1 MARGGCAEPSCG
13 ALRNPGGAEKRA
25 RSALCPEKADKL
37 KLVRR
42 IGIVGLGEI
51 AAKAY
56 LPILTQRSDVELLV
70 CSRTLSTVEKVQA
83 RHGLS
88 RGTTEI
94 DELLSFKPDAVFIL
108 TPSPTHFVV
117 AQKVLDAGVDVFV
130 EKPAT
135 MTSDETR
142 TLGELAETRGRVL
155 MVGFNRRFAPLH
167 QRAHELWAGRPV
179 GLALLQKHRSS
190 AAHLDLF
197 SNYID
202 DTIHIIDL
210 LRFFCGE
217 GEAVAT
223 AARVRDGRLTG
234 AVSLVALEKGG
245 HGVITTSLEA
255 GAWSETYSLHGDGA
269 TLEVDAFSRLR
280 SRGEAEERIWSEP
293 YASDWKSPLEARG
306 FPQQVNHFFDC
317 LASRQTPLT
326 SARES
331 YRTQRL
337 LEDLVACAVP

>member
-1 MARGGCAEPSCG
+1 ME
-13 ALRNPGGAEKRA
+13 
-25 RSALCPEKADKL
+25 
-37 KLVRR
+37 LVKWR
-42 IGIVGLGEI
+42 IGIVGLGGI
-51 AAKAY
+51 ASKAY
-56 LPILTQRSDVELLV
+56 LPVLTQRSDVELLV
-70 CSRTLSTVEKVQA
+70 CSRTLSTVEEVQA
-83 RHGLS
+83 RYGLS

-94 DELLSFKPDAVFIL
+94 DELVSLKPDAAFVL
-108 TPSPTHFVV
+108 TPSPTHFAVV
-117 AQKVLDAGVDVFV
+117 QQLLDAGVDVFV

-135 MTSDETR
+135 LKSEETKV
-142 TLGELAETRGRVL
+142 LAELAETRGRVL

-167 QRAHELWAGRPV
+167 QRARELWAGRS

-190 AAHLDLF
+190 AAHPDLF

-223 AARVRDGRLTG
+223 TARVRDGRMIG
-234 AVSLVALEKGG
+234 AVSIVALERGG
-245 HGVITTSLEA
+245 HGVITTTLEA
-255 GAWSETYSLHGDGA
+255 GGWSETYSLHGEGT

-280 SRGEAEERIWSEP
+280 TGGETEERIWREP
-293 YASDWKSPLEARG
+293 YASGWKPTLEARG
-306 FPQQVNHFFDC
+306 FIQQVNHFFDC

-337 LEDLVACAVP
+337 LEDLVACARL

>member
-1 MARGGCAEPSCG
+1 ME
-13 ALRNPGGAEKRA
+13 
-25 RSALCPEKADKL
+25 
-37 KLVRR
+37 LVKWR
-42 IGIVGLGEI
+42 IGIVGLGGI
-51 AAKAY
+51 ASKAY
-56 LPILTQRSDVELLV
+56 LPVLTQRSDVELLV
-70 CSRTLSTVEKVQA
+70 CSRTLSTVEEVQA
-83 RHGLS
+83 RYGLS

-94 DELLSFKPDAVFIL
+94 DELVSLKPDAAFVL
-108 TPSPTHFVV
+108 TPSPTHFAVV
-117 AQKVLDAGVDVFV
+117 QQLLDAGVDVFV

-135 MTSDETR
+135 LKSEETKV
-142 TLGELAETRGRVL
+142 LAELAETRGRVL

-167 QRAHELWAGRPV
+167 QRARELWAGRS

-190 AAHLDLF
+190 AAHPDLF

-223 AARVRDGRLTG
+223 ATQVRDGRLMG
-234 AVSLVALEKGG
+234 AVSVVALEKGG
-245 HGVITTSLEA
+245 HGVITTTLEA
-255 GAWSETYSLHGDGA
+255 GGWSETYSLHGEGT

-280 SRGEAEERIWSEP
+280 TGGETEERIWREP
-293 YASDWKSPLEARG
+293 YASGWKPTLEARG
-306 FPQQVNHFFDC
+306 FTQQVNHFFDC

-337 LEDLVACAVP
+337 LEDLVACARL